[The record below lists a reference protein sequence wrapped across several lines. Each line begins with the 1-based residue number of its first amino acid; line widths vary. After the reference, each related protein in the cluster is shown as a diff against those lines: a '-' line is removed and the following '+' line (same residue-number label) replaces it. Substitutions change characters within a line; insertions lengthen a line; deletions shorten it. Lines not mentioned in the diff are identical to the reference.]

1 MQPDGTS
8 EQRMWLGHQYLE
20 ILRRAARRDIS
31 GAGEFFG
38 VPQGQI
44 GYVLAGFQKQAIEIV
59 CKAGLPYHVWG
70 LARML
75 EGDYVSRL
83 EAVDPPDLGTMPDWK
98 REALEFSVDHFWI
111 VQSWMKG
118 DLGCGALMAGLK
130 RRQEAEA
137 LASLHPRLVKRL
149 AWAMHGHF
157 NINGSMAMQMAVIFA
172 DAQASQDRV
181 LIARSGC
188 KIMAAA

>member
-59 CKAGLPYHVWG
+59 CKAGLPYHVSG

-75 EGDYVSRL
+75 DQHVCQRAKLRARIRS
-83 EAVDPPDLGTMPDWK
+83 A
-98 REALEFSVDHFWI
+98 
-111 VQSWMKG
+111 
-118 DLGCGALMAGLK
+118 
-130 RRQEAEA
+130 RR
-137 LASLHPRLVKRL
+137 V
-149 AWAMHGHF
+149 
-157 NINGSMAMQMAVIFA
+157 
-172 DAQASQDRV
+172 
-181 LIARSGC
+181 ART
-188 KIMAAA
+188 IE

>member
-1 MQPDGTS
+1 MQLEGTS
-8 EQRMWLGHQYLE
+8 EQRLWLGQQFLE
-20 ILRRAARRDIS
+20 ILRRGARRDIG

-44 GYVLAGFQKQAIEIV
+44 GYVLAGFQRQAIDTV
-59 CKAGLPYHVWG
+59 CMAGLPYHVAG
-70 LARML
+70 LGRML

-83 EAVDPPDLGTMPDWK
+83 EDVQQPEQGGMPDWK
-98 REALEFSVDHFWI
+98 REALEFSLDHFWI
-111 VQSWMKG
+111 VQSWMKT
-118 DLGCGALMAGLK
+118 DLGGGALMAGLK

-137 LASLHPRLVKRL
+137 LASLHPGLVKRL
-149 AWAMHGHF
+149 AWAMHGSF
-157 NINGSMAMQMAVIFA
+157 KINGSMAMQMAVIFA